1 MRMVEWGL
9 PAMKALQAAT
19 ASASELLRVPEVGVA
34 EPGNAADLV
43 LWEQDPLDDVE
54 ALLTPAIVMKAG
66 AVVSMPA

>member
-1 MRMVEWGL
+1 MRHLCTWLALLAGFGL
-9 PAMKALQAAT
+9 ALC
-19 ASASELLRVPEVGVA
+19 V
-34 EPGNAADLV
+34 PGNAADLV